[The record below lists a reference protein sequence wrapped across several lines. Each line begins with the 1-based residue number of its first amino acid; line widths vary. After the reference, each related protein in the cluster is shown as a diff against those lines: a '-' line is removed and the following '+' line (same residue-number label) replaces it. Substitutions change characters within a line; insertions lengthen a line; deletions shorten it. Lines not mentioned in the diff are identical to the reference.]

1 LKEISVQSIETREIQ
16 FRIENADERTVVGM
30 AVPYETEAHG
40 EKFARNAVELH
51 RDAKLYWNHKDV
63 IGVIERGEHTED
75 GYMIR
80 ARFAK
85 GTQSA
90 DEAYALAQQGVVNK
104 FSVGFVMDEA
114 TQESGIRVVTKAT
127 VREVS
132 LTPMPWYE
140 TADVLGVRNA
150 EETTESEIPASAEN
164 KGEIVDPEETT
175 PDSSELAEVREAVEV
190 MQRELVVLRSHESA
204 PVTDR
209 RSAGEF
215 MQAMAKGDESAIR
228 AYTGATTADSIVTPF
243 DRDLVRIIEDAAP
256 LRQVFST
263 GTTPAEGM
271 QIVFAQLKTIVDGTA
286 TQQNQGD
293 DLGYYEVQLETKS
306 VALKTVGSYVEM
318 SIQSILRSTIDFL
331 NTSLRGQAIALGNR
345 LNVEIRA
352 QYQATVAAQISANNK
367 VTVAT
372 SSTYNS
378 WLGAITDAAAKFAAI
393 GLPIETLVVD
403 TATFKEL
410 MALQGSDG
418 RPVLLVDGSGVNNVG
433 SISPSG
439 LGGQFAGIRVVADT
453 GLNVNKSQCA
463 FVNSAALRQYTSAN
477 LRLDST
483 NAINMSSA
491 YSLGVFTCVADEIP
505 AAIVGIVRA

>member
-1 LKEISVQSIETREIQ
+1 MQSVETREIQ

-90 DEAYALAQQGVVNK
+90 DEAYALAQQGVVDK
-104 FSVGFVMDEA
+104 FSVGFIMDEA
-114 TQESGIRVVTKAT
+114 RQDGNVRVVTRAIVK
-127 VREVS
+127 EVS

-140 TADVLGVRNA
+140 TADVLGVRNV

-190 MQRELVVLRSHESA
+190 MQRELVVLRSTESA
-204 PVTDR
+204 PVVDR

-215 MQAMAKGDESAIR
+215 IQAIASGDEAAIR
-228 AYTGATTADSIVTPF
+228 AYNGATTADSVVTPF
-243 DRDLVRIIEDAAP
+243 DTDLTRIIENAAP

-263 GTTPAEGM
+263 GVTPNEGM
-271 QIVFAQLKTIVDGTA
+271 AIVFAQLKAIVDGTA
-286 TQQNQGD
+286 AQAAQGD

-306 VALKTVGSYVEM
+306 VNLKTLGSFIEL
-318 SIQSILRSTIDFL
+318 SIQTVLRSTLDFL
-331 NTSLRGQAIALGNR
+331 NTSLRGQAIALGNK
-345 LNVEIRA
+345 LNAELIA
-352 QYQATVAAQISANNK
+352 QYQTTVAAQIVANNK
-367 VTVAT
+367 VTIAT
-372 SSTYNS
+372 SSTYNL
-378 WLGAITDAAAKFAAI
+378 WLAAITDAAVKFSTL

-410 MALQGSDG
+410 MALQGGDG

-433 SISPSG
+433 TISPTG
-439 LGGQFAGIRVVADT
+439 LGGSFAGIRVVAVSQ
-453 GLNVNKSQCA
+453 LNTNKSQCA

-477 LRLDST
+477 LRLESD
-483 NAINMSSA
+483 NAINLSSA
-491 YSLGVFTCVADEIP
+491 YSLSVFSAVADEYP
-505 AAIVGIVRA
+505 SAIVGIVRA